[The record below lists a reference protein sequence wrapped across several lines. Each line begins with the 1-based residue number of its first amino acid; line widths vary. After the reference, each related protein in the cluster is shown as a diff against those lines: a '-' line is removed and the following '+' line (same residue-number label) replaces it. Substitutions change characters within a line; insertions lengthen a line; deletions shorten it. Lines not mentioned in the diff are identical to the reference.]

1 MRRIPFALLLVLGL
15 TACVAVVDL
24 PGPHHEPFVQ
34 LTQLRSGWHEPIP
47 YGPVSVVYELTIFNP
62 SDRTLFV
69 RSVDLHSN
77 GGGAFQ
83 VAAQTR
89 RIDVAVPPHENA
101 SVRLRIS
108 AWGTG
113 SQASAYEPVTIHG
126 LLRYGRGQSLRFEAT
141 P

>member
-1 MRRIPFALLLVLGL
+1 MRRFEFALLLVLGL
-15 TACVAVVDL
+15 TACVAVIDL

-34 LTQLRSGWHEPIP
+34 LVQIRSDWREPL
-47 YGPVSVVYELTIFNP
+47 YGPLTITYELTIFNP

-69 RSVDLHSN
+69 RAVDLHSS
-77 GGGAFQ
+77 GAGIYQ

-89 RIDVAVPPHENA
+89 RLNLAVAPHENA
-101 SVRLRIS
+101 AVRVRVS

-113 SQASAYEPVTIHG
+113 GQASAFEQVTIHG
-126 LLRYGRGQSLRFEAT
+126 LLRYGRGQSLAFEAM